1 MMEKK
6 IEGARDLG
14 FLLTE
19 APGALSRESVT
30 IASGEGVLAPGTV
43 LGQVTASKKFVASPN
58 AEVVGKEGGETATA
72 ILAYRVDATASDV
85 EAVVIDMN
93 AEVKGP
99 ALAYHASVD
108 DATKRGAKATQLRG
122 AHIKVR

>member
-58 AEVVGKEGGETATA
+58 AEVVG
-72 ILAYRVDATASDV
+72 
-85 EAVVIDMN
+85 IDMN

-99 ALAYHASVD
+99 ELAYHASVD

>member
-1 MMEKK
+1 MEKK
-6 IEGARDLG
+6 TEGARDLG
-14 FLLTE
+14 FLLSE
-19 APGALSRESVT
+19 APGALSRQTVT
-30 IASGEGVLAPGTV
+30 IVSGEGVLAPGTV

-58 AEVVGKEGGETATA
+58 AEVVDKEGAETATA
-72 ILAYRVDATASDV
+72 ILAYGVDATSSDT

-99 ALAYHASVD
+99 ELAYHASVD

-122 AHIKVR
+122 SHIKVR